1 MSVLVPLFATS
12 AFGGGAFGPAQ
23 TFHTLSTDTE
33 YVIQDIN
40 DSGNI
45 VYMQHILINDSGYII
60 DVTVSSYESAQFQ
73 KIDDV
78 CETNQLFTNHIL
90 VIPYSVIN
98 TSDIGRYLMLPTLA
112 EFNDPDTSEKTE
124 IFFDTQGLLLGD
136 GSDGGFTTSIDFSCD
151 DVYVTMNPRYEHAFD
166 DSLGMDTS
174 FSKPTVQ
181 QNGQQSSQQSGQQ
194 SSQSGGQHPSQPSEA
209 TLTPN
214 EEQIL
219 QYADELLRDY
229 QMAAELQNAPVNP
242 TERPFLVEQNTEKI
256 REEIAQQM
264 QIEEVTM
271 QLLQQNPDFQAFDEQ
286 LSNDGLIQQPA
297 QFDISKEEIFVSVP
311 YENDDESA
319 SISAEF
325 RNGQIQNVRLEN
337 STEKLESSLLWII
350 PVVVGLGIL
359 AVVASKRKS
368 KGRTKPLAKIP
379 IIIKNDQYTISYVD
393 LTREMLNEAQVLYDE
408 ELFKDAHEKFSQAI
422 RFYYSNRFSTG
433 TELTNMDALQLLR
446 KQQIPEFDSILDYLG
461 MCEMIEFA
469 KNPSQK
475 KKFFSAIENFSE
487 IIE

>member
-1 MSVLVPLFATS
+1 MQEFDNGFKHGEEDNIYDIEEGELYKADIMEKEINGESTS
-12 AFGGGAFGPAQ
+12 NFNEVNIP
-23 TFHTLSTDTE
+23 
-33 YVIQDIN
+33 N
-40 DSGNI
+40 DDKEVKDNNEENI
-45 VYMQHILINDSGYII
+45 
-60 DVTVSSYESAQFQ
+60 
-73 KIDDV
+73 
-78 CETNQLFTNHIL
+78 
-90 VIPYSVIN
+90 
-98 TSDIGRYLMLPTLA
+98 
-112 EFNDPDTSEKTE
+112 
-124 IFFDTQGLLLGD
+124 
-136 GSDGGFTTSIDFSCD
+136 
-151 DVYVTMNPRYEHAFD
+151 
-166 DSLGMDTS
+166 
-174 FSKPTVQ
+174 
-181 QNGQQSSQQSGQQ
+181 
-194 SSQSGGQHPSQPSEA
+194 
-209 TLTPN
+209 PN
-214 EEQIL
+214 EG
-219 QYADELLRDY
+219 
-229 QMAAELQNAPVNP
+229 VNS
-242 TERPFLVEQNTEKI
+242 EEAKDNNEGENLFNTEKI

-359 AVVASKRKS
+359 AVIASKRKS

>member
-1 MSVLVPLFATS
+1 MTTS

-23 TFHTLSTDTE
+23 TFHTLTTDTE
-33 YVIQDIN
+33 YVIQEFD

-45 VYMQHILINDSGYII
+45 VYMQHILINDSGSMI
-60 DVTVSSYESAQFQ
+60 DVAVSSYESAQFQ
-73 KIDDV
+73 KINNV

-98 TSDIGRYLMLPTLA
+98 TSDIGRYLMLPALA
-112 EFNDPDTSEKTE
+112 EFTDPDTSEKTK

-151 DVYVTMNPRYEHAFD
+151 DVYVTMNPRYEYAFD

-174 FSKPTVQ
+174 FSKPTIQ
-181 QNGQQSSQQSGQQ
+181 QSGQQSSQQSGQ
-194 SSQSGGQHPSQPSEA
+194 HPSQPSEA
-209 TLTPN
+209 NLTPN

-229 QMAAELQNAPVNP
+229 QMAAHLQNAAVNP
-242 TERPFLVEQNTEKI
+242 TERPFLVEQNTEQI

-264 QIEEVTM
+264 QIEEAAM

-297 QFDISKEEIFVSVP
+297 QFDISEEEISVSVP

-325 RNGQIQNVRLEN
+325 RNGQIQNVRLES
-337 STEKLESSLLWII
+337 STEELESSFLWII

-359 AVVASKRKS
+359 AVIASKRKS
-368 KGRTKPLAKIP
+368 KGNIKPLAKIP
-379 IIIKNDQYTISYVD
+379 IVIKNDQYTINYVD
-393 LTREMLNEAQVLYDE
+393 LTREMLNEAQVLYNE

-433 TELTNMDALQLLR
+433 TELTNMDTLQLLR
-446 KQQIPEFDSILDYLG
+446 NQQIPEFDSILEYLG

-475 KKFFSAIENFSE
+475 KRFFSAIENFSE
-487 IIE
+487 IIQ